1 LTRNQR
7 QKANEP
13 TSPKSQRANL
23 ANLAKKLKGQRANLA
38 NLAKKPKE
46 KGKDTY
52 RTATTDYPCCIST
65 LGDSS
70 GAGRK
75 ALPRCKDTQ

>member
-1 LTRNQR
+1 MTRNQDR
-7 QKANEP
+7 EANEP
-13 TSPKSQRANL
+13 TLLTSPKSQRANL
-23 ANLAKKLKGQRANLA
+23 ANLV
-38 NLAKKPKE
+38 KKPKE

-75 ALPRCKDTQ
+75 ALPRCKDTQRLCDLCV